1 MKKTHIQVSASSAVG
16 RRLHLNTYTYWRINV
31 MKKVLC
37 MLIAVL
43 LLVAVFAGCG
53 GPTKSDPVPTNDNV
67 APDESAVSKETP
79 AVSEAP
85 KDTSDIDYGANL
97 AESYAAYLEAKN
109 AVIIKIT
116 DGLSNNPDAGMAV
129 LSFLG
134 VGMTDLALL
143 PISFFGMGQET
154 MEIGLSMMGAT
165 NIQYT
170 ENGNNYTVTYSDK
183 ENKEFAYSGTYNP
196 AIDALTCTVTVNGAE
211 STYIEY
217 RKAAFGYI
225 GQYYF
230 LNEDGTTSIYMIAV
244 DGEDG
249 IIGISTTPGKPAALT
264 GSEAADFPK
273 TCSEWYSVKG
283 TTITGMTSDGLD
295 LSFEYVP
302 TDSSN

>member
-1 MKKTHIQVSASSAVG
+1 
-16 RRLHLNTYTYWRINV
+16 

-154 MEIGLSMMGAT
+154 MEMGLSMMGAT

>member
-1 MKKTHIQVSASSAVG
+1 
-16 RRLHLNTYTYWRINV
+16 

-37 MLIAVL
+37 MLMAVL
-43 LLVAVFAGCG
+43 LLVVVFSGCG
-53 GPTKSDPVPTNDNV
+53 GPTKPDPVPKNDNESL
-67 APDESAVSKETP
+67 DESTVSKETP
-79 AVSEAP
+79 VASAAAGVSSGP
-85 KDTSDIDYGANL
+85 GSGANL

-116 DGLSNNPDAGMAV
+116 DGLSNSPDAGMAV

-143 PISFFGMGQET
+143 PVSFFGMGQET
-154 MEIGLSMMGAT
+154 MEMGLSMMGAT
-165 NIQYT
+165 DIQYT

-183 ENKEFAYSGTYNP
+183 ENKKFTYSGTYNP
-196 AIDALTCTVTVNGAE
+196 AIDALTCTVTENGAE
-211 STYIEY
+211 STYSEY
-217 RKAAFGYI
+217 RKTTFGYT
-225 GQYYF
+225 GQYYL

-244 DGEDG
+244 NGEDG

-273 TCSEWYSVKG
+273 ACSEWYSVKG
-283 TTITGMTSDGLD
+283 NTITCKTSDGLD

-302 TDSSN
+302 AASTSN

>member
-1 MKKTHIQVSASSAVG
+1 
-16 RRLHLNTYTYWRINV
+16 
-31 MKKVLC
+31 MKKVIC

-43 LLVAVFAGCG
+43 LLVAILAGCG
-53 GPTKSDPVPTNDNV
+53 ETTKSDPVPTNDNV
-67 APDESAVSKETP
+67 ASDETAISNETP
-79 AVSEAP
+79 VASAAAGVSSGP
-85 KDTSDIDYGANL
+85 GTGANL

-109 AVIIKIT
+109 AVIVKIT

-134 VGMTDLALL
+134 IGMTDLALL
-143 PISFFGMGQET
+143 PVSFFGMGQET
-154 MEIGLSMMGAT
+154 MEMGLSMMGAT
-165 NIQYT
+165 DIQYT
-170 ENGNNYTVTYSDK
+170 ENGNHYTVTYSDK
-183 ENKEFAYSGTYNP
+183 ENKKFTYSGTYNP
-196 AIDALTCTVTVNGAE
+196 AIDALTCIVTANGAE
-211 STYIEY
+211 STYSEY
-217 RKAAFGYI
+217 RKTTFGYT

-244 DGEDG
+244 NGEDG

-273 TCSEWYSVKG
+273 ACGEWYSVKG
-283 TTITGMTSDGLD
+283 TTITGKTSDGLD

>member
-1 MKKTHIQVSASSAVG
+1 
-16 RRLHLNTYTYWRINV
+16 

-37 MLIAVL
+37 ILIAVL
-43 LLVAVFAGCG
+43 LVAVLAGCG
-53 GPTKSDPVPTNDNV
+53 EPTKSDPLPTNDNV
-67 APDESAVSKETP
+67 ASDESTVSKETP
-79 AVSEAP
+79 VVSETA
-85 KDTSDIDYGANL
+85 KNSNDAGSGAKV

-109 AVIIKIT
+109 AVIVKIT
-116 DGLSNNPDAGMAV
+116 NGLSNNPDAGMAV

-134 VGMTDLALL
+134 IGMTDLALL
-143 PISFFGMGQET
+143 PVSFFGMGQET
-154 MEIGLSMMGAT
+154 MEMGLSMMGAT

-183 ENKEFAYSGTYNP
+183 ENKKFTYSGTYNP
-196 AIDALTCTVTVNGAE
+196 AIDALTCTVTENGAG
-211 STYIEY
+211 STYSEY
-217 RKAAFGYI
+217 RKTTFGYT

-273 TCSEWYSVKG
+273 ACGEWYSVKG
-283 TTITGMTSDGLD
+283 TTITGKTSDGLD

>member
-1 MKKTHIQVSASSAVG
+1 
-16 RRLHLNTYTYWRINV
+16 

-43 LLVAVFAGCG
+43 LLATVSAGCG
-53 GPTKSDPVPTNDNV
+53 GPTKPDPVPTNDNG
-67 APDESAVSKETP
+67 PSDESAVSKETP
-79 AVSEAP
+79 AVSEAAG
-85 KDTSDIDYGANL
+85 DSNDAGDGANV
-97 AESYAAYLEAKN
+97 AESYAGYLEAKN
-109 AVIIKIT
+109 AVIVKIT

-143 PISFFGMGQET
+143 PVSFFGMGQET
-154 MEIGLSMMGAT
+154 MEMGLSMMGAT
-165 NIQYT
+165 DIQYT

-183 ENKEFAYSGTYNP
+183 ENKNFTYSGTYNP
-196 AIDALTCTVTVNGAE
+196 AADALTCTVTANGAE

-217 RKAAFGYI
+217 RKTAFGYT
-225 GQYYF
+225 GKYYF

-249 IIGISTTPGKPAALT
+249 IVGISTTPGKPAALT

-273 TCSEWYSVKG
+273 ACSEWYSVKG
-283 TTITGMTSDGLD
+283 TTITGKTSDGLD

-302 TDSSN
+302 TPSASN

>member
-1 MKKTHIQVSASSAVG
+1 LEDKHDE
-16 RRLHLNTYTYWRINV
+16 
-31 MKKVLC
+31 KVLC

-43 LLVAVFAGCG
+43 LLVAVLAGCG
-53 GPTKSDPVPTNDNV
+53 EPTKSDPLPTNDNV
-67 APDESAVSKETP
+67 ASDESTVSKETP
-79 AVSEAP
+79 AVSEAAGNSS
-85 KDTSDIDYGANL
+85 DTDNGANL

-134 VGMTDLALL
+134 VGMTDLALM

-154 MEIGLSMMGAT
+154 MEMGLSMMGAT
-165 NIQYT
+165 NIQYA

-183 ENKEFAYSGTYNP
+183 ENQKFTYSGTYNP

-249 IIGISTTPGKPAALT
+249 IIGISTFPGKPAALT

-283 TTITGMTSDGLD
+283 TTITGKTSDGLD

>member
-1 MKKTHIQVSASSAVG
+1 
-16 RRLHLNTYTYWRINV
+16 

-37 MLIAVL
+37 MLIAAL

-79 AVSEAP
+79 AVSEVAGGSS
-85 KDTSDIDYGANL
+85 DTDYGANV

-134 VGMTDLALL
+134 IGMTDLALL
-143 PISFFGMGQET
+143 PVSFFGMGQET
-154 MEIGLSMMGAT
+154 MEMGLSMLGAT
-165 NIQYT
+165 DIQYA

-183 ENKEFAYSGTYNP
+183 ENKKFTYSGTYNP
-196 AIDALTCTVTVNGAE
+196 AIDALTCTVTENGAE
-211 STYIEY
+211 STYSEY
-217 RKAAFGYI
+217 RKTTFGYT

-244 DGEDG
+244 NGEDG

-273 TCSEWYSVKG
+273 ACSEWYSVKG
-283 TTITGMTSDGLD
+283 TTITGKTSDGLD

-302 TDSSN
+302 AASSSN

>member
-1 MKKTHIQVSASSAVG
+1 
-16 RRLHLNTYTYWRINV
+16 

-37 MLIAVL
+37 MLMAVL
-43 LLVAVFAGCG
+43 LLVVVFSGCG
-53 GPTKSDPVPTNDNV
+53 GPTKPDPVPKNDN
-67 APDESAVSKETP
+67 ESLNESTVSKETP
-79 AVSEAP
+79 AVSEVAGGSS
-85 KDTSDIDYGANL
+85 DTDNGANL

-109 AVIIKIT
+109 AVIVKIT

-134 VGMTDLALL
+134 IGMTDLALL
-143 PISFFGMGQET
+143 PVSFFGMGQET
-154 MEIGLSMMGAT
+154 MEMGLSMMGAT
-165 NIQYT
+165 DIQYT

-183 ENKEFAYSGTYNP
+183 ENKKFTYSGTYNP
-196 AIDALTCTVTVNGAE
+196 AIDALTCTVTENGAE
-211 STYIEY
+211 STYSEY
-217 RKAAFGYI
+217 RKTTFGYT

-244 DGEDG
+244 NGEDG

-273 TCSEWYSVKG
+273 ACSEWYSVKG
-283 TTITGMTSDGLD
+283 NTITGKTSDGLD

-302 TDSSN
+302 TDSSSN

>member
-1 MKKTHIQVSASSAVG
+1 
-16 RRLHLNTYTYWRINV
+16 

-43 LLVAVFAGCG
+43 LLVAVLAGCG
-53 GPTKSDPVPTNDNV
+53 EPAKSDPLPTNDNGTSN
-67 APDESAVSKETP
+67 ELAVSTETP
-79 AVSEAP
+79 AVSKAAESSNDAG
-85 KDTSDIDYGANL
+85 DGANV

-116 DGLSNNPDAGMAV
+116 DGLSNSPDAGMAV

-143 PISFFGMGQET
+143 PVSFFGMGQET
-154 MEIGLSMMGAT
+154 MEMGLSMMGAT
-165 NIQYT
+165 DIQYT

-183 ENKEFAYSGTYNP
+183 ENKKFTYSGIYNP
-196 AIDALTCTVTVNGAE
+196 AIDALICTVTANGVE

-249 IIGISTTPGKPAALT
+249 IVGISATPGKPAALT
-264 GSEAADFPK
+264 GSEAADYPK
-273 TCSEWYSVKG
+273 ACSEWYSVKG
-283 TTITGMTSDGLD
+283 TTITGKTSDGLD

-302 TDSSN
+302 TQSASN

>member
-16 RRLHLNTYTYWRINV
+16 RRLHLSTYTYWRINV

-37 MLIAVL
+37 ILIAVL
-43 LLVAVFAGCG
+43 LVAVLAGCG
-53 GPTKSDPVPTNDNV
+53 EPTKSDPLPTNDNV
-67 APDESAVSKETP
+67 ASDESTVSKETP

-143 PISFFGMGQET
+143 PVSFFGMGQET
-154 MEIGLSMMGAT
+154 MEMGLSMMGAT

>member
-1 MKKTHIQVSASSAVG
+1 
-16 RRLHLNTYTYWRINV
+16 

-37 MLIAVL
+37 MLMAVL
-43 LLVAVFAGCG
+43 LLVVVFSGCG
-53 GPTKSDPVPTNDNV
+53 GPTKPDPVPKNDNESL
-67 APDESAVSKETP
+67 DESTVSKETP
-79 AVSEAP
+79 AVSEAAGNSS
-85 KDTSDIDYGANL
+85 DTDNGANL

-109 AVIIKIT
+109 AVIVKIT

-134 VGMTDLALL
+134 IGMTDLALL
-143 PISFFGMGQET
+143 PVSFFGMGQET
-154 MEIGLSMMGAT
+154 MEMGLSMMGAT
-165 NIQYT
+165 DIQYT

-183 ENKEFAYSGTYNP
+183 ENKNFTYSGTYNP
-196 AIDALTCTVTVNGAE
+196 AADALTCTVTANGAE

-217 RKAAFGYI
+217 RKTAFGYT
-225 GQYYF
+225 GKYYF

-249 IIGISTTPGKPAALT
+249 IVGISTTPGKPAALT

-273 TCSEWYSVKG
+273 ACSEWYSVKG
-283 TTITGMTSDGLD
+283 TTITGKTSDGLD

-302 TDSSN
+302 TPSASN

>member
-1 MKKTHIQVSASSAVG
+1 
-16 RRLHLNTYTYWRINV
+16 

-43 LLVAVFAGCG
+43 LFVAVFAGCG
-53 GPTKSDPVPTNDNV
+53 GPTKSDPVPKNDNESL
-67 APDESAVSKETP
+67 DESTVSKETP

-85 KDTSDIDYGANL
+85 KDTSDIDYGTNV

-116 DGLSNNPDAGMAV
+116 DGFSNNPDAGMAV

-134 VGMTDLALL
+134 IGMTDLALL
-143 PISFFGMGQET
+143 PVSFFGMGQET
-154 MEIGLSMMGAT
+154 MEMGLSMMGAT
-165 NIQYT
+165 NIQYA

-183 ENKEFAYSGTYNP
+183 ENKKFTYSGTYNP
-196 AIDALTCTVTVNGAE
+196 AIDALTCTVTENGAE
-211 STYIEY
+211 STYSEY
-217 RKAAFGYI
+217 RKTAFGYT

-273 TCSEWYSVKG
+273 ACSEWYSVNG
-283 TTITGMTSDGLD
+283 TTITGKTSDGLD
-295 LSFEYVP
+295 LSFDYVP
-302 TDSSN
+302 AASSSN

>member
-1 MKKTHIQVSASSAVG
+1 
-16 RRLHLNTYTYWRINV
+16 

-37 MLIAVL
+37 MLMAVL
-43 LLVAVFAGCG
+43 LLVVVFSGCG
-53 GPTKSDPVPTNDNV
+53 GPTKSDPVPTNDNG
-67 APDESAVSKETP
+67 PSDESAVSKETP
-79 AVSEAP
+79 VASAAAGVSSGP
-85 KDTSDIDYGANL
+85 GSSANL

-109 AVIIKIT
+109 AVIVKIT

-143 PISFFGMGQET
+143 PVSFFGMGQGT
-154 MEIGLSMMGAT
+154 MEMGLSMMGAT
-165 NIQYT
+165 DVQYT

-183 ENKEFAYSGTYNP
+183 ENQKFTYSGTYNP

-249 IIGISTTPGKPAALT
+249 IIGISTFPGKPAALT

-283 TTITGMTSDGLD
+283 TTITGKTSDGLD

>member
-1 MKKTHIQVSASSAVG
+1 
-16 RRLHLNTYTYWRINV
+16 
-31 MKKVLC
+31 

-67 APDESAVSKETP
+67 ASDESAVSKETP
-79 AVSEAP
+79 AVSEAAGGS
-85 KDTSDIDYGANL
+85 SDIDYGANL

-109 AVIIKIT
+109 AVIVKIT

-143 PISFFGMGQET
+143 PVSFFGMGQET
-154 MEIGLSMMGAT
+154 MEMGLSMMGAT
-165 NIQYT
+165 DIQYA

-183 ENKEFAYSGTYNP
+183 ENKKFTYSGTYNP
-196 AIDALTCTVTVNGAE
+196 AIDALACTVAANGAE
-211 STYIEY
+211 S
-217 RKAAFGYI
+217 
-225 GQYYF
+225 
-230 LNEDGTTSIYMIAV
+230 TSIYMIAV

-273 TCSEWYSVKG
+273 ACSEWYSVKG
-283 TTITGMTSDGLD
+283 TTITGKTSDGLD

-302 TDSSN
+302 AASSSN

>member
-1 MKKTHIQVSASSAVG
+1 
-16 RRLHLNTYTYWRINV
+16 

-37 MLIAVL
+37 MLMAVL
-43 LLVAVFAGCG
+43 FLVVVFSGCG
-53 GPTKSDPVPTNDNV
+53 GPTKPDPVPKNDN
-67 APDESAVSKETP
+67 ESLNESTVSKETP
-79 AVSEAP
+79 AVSEVAGGSS
-85 KDTSDIDYGANL
+85 DTDNGANL

-109 AVIIKIT
+109 AVIVKIT

-134 VGMTDLALL
+134 VGMTDLALM

-154 MEIGLSMMGAT
+154 MEMGLSMMGAT
-165 NIQYT
+165 DIQYT

-183 ENKEFAYSGTYNP
+183 ENKKYVYSGKYDP
-196 AIDALTCTVTVNGAE
+196 AADALTCTVAANGAE
-211 STYIEY
+211 STYSEY
-217 RKAAFGYI
+217 RKTTFGYT

-244 DGEDG
+244 NGEDG

-273 TCSEWYSVKG
+273 ACSEWYSVKG
-283 TTITGMTSDGLD
+283 TTITGKTSDGLD

-302 TDSSN
+302 AASSSN

>member
-1 MKKTHIQVSASSAVG
+1 
-16 RRLHLNTYTYWRINV
+16 

-37 MLIAVL
+37 LLIAVL

-53 GPTKSDPVPTNDNV
+53 GPIKSDPVLTNDNG
-67 APDESAVSKETP
+67 ASDESAESKETP
-79 AVSEAP
+79 AVSEAAG
-85 KDTSDIDYGANL
+85 DSSDIDYGANL

-109 AVIIKIT
+109 AVIVKIT
-116 DGLSNNPDAGMAV
+116 DGLSNNPDTGMAV

-143 PISFFGMGQET
+143 PVSFFGMGQET
-154 MEIGLSMMGAT
+154 MEMGLSMMGAT
-165 NIQYT
+165 DIQYT

-183 ENKEFAYSGTYNP
+183 ENKKFTYSGTYTP
-196 AIDALTCTVTVNGAE
+196 AIDALTCTVAADGVE
-211 STYIEY
+211 STYSEY
-217 RKAAFGYI
+217 RKTSLGYI

-230 LNEDGTTSIYMIAV
+230 LNDDGSTSIYMIAV

-273 TCSEWYSVKG
+273 ACSEWYSVKG
-283 TTITGMTSDGLD
+283 TTITGKTSDGLD

-302 TDSSN
+302 ADSSSN

>member
-1 MKKTHIQVSASSAVG
+1 
-16 RRLHLNTYTYWRINV
+16 

-37 MLIAVL
+37 MLIAML
-43 LLVAVFAGCG
+43 LLVAAFAGCG
-53 GPTKSDPVPTNDNV
+53 GPTKSDPVLTNDNG
-67 APDESAVSKETP
+67 ASDESAVSKETP
-79 AVSEAP
+79 AVSEAAGDSS
-85 KDTSDIDYGANL
+85 DTDYSANL

-109 AVIIKIT
+109 AVIVKIT

-143 PISFFGMGQET
+143 PVSFFGMGQET
-154 MEIGLSMMGAT
+154 MEMGLSMMGAT
-165 NIQYT
+165 DIQYT

-183 ENKEFAYSGTYNP
+183 ENKKFTYSGTYNP
-196 AIDALTCTVTVNGAE
+196 AIDALTCTVTADGVE
-211 STYIEY
+211 STYSEY
-217 RKAAFGYI
+217 RKTALGYI

-264 GSEAADFPK
+264 GNETADFPK
-273 TCSEWYSVKG
+273 ACSEWYSVKG
-283 TTITGMTSDGLD
+283 TTITGKTSDGLD

-302 TDSSN
+302 ADSSSN

>member
-154 MEIGLSMMGAT
+154 MEMGLSMMGAT

-244 DGEDG
+244 DSEDG